1 VPALVFVL
9 RTTPKRTDQ
18 ETATMTIAERVQQDM
33 IAAMKV
39 REELKLST
47 LRMVKSALKLK
58 EIDKR
63 APLTDAEAMQ
73 ILATLIKQR
82 REAIEQFTQG
92 NRPELAA
99 KEAAEIPIIEAYLPK
114 MADEAQIVSIVQAV
128 VAELAASGAKPTA
141 KEMGS
146 VMKAAQAKLQA
157 ADLRADGKLVSD
169 KVRAALA

>member
-1 VPALVFVL
+1 
-9 RTTPKRTDQ
+9 
-18 ETATMTIAERVQQDM
+18 MTIAERVQQDM
-33 IAAMKV
+33 IAAMKA

-73 ILATLIKQR
+73 ILTMLIKQR

-114 MADEAQIVSIVQAV
+114 MADEAQIEAIVQAV

>member
-1 VPALVFVL
+1 
-9 RTTPKRTDQ
+9 
-18 ETATMTIAERVQQDM
+18 MTIAERVQQDM
-33 IAAMKV
+33 IAAMKA

-63 APLTDAEAMQ
+63 EPLTDAEAMQ

-146 VMKAAQAKLQA
+146 VMKAVQAKLQA

>member
-1 VPALVFVL
+1 
-9 RTTPKRTDQ
+9 
-18 ETATMTIAERVQQDM
+18 MTIAERVQQDM
-33 IAAMKV
+33 IAAMKA
-39 REELKLST
+39 REELRLST

-114 MADEAQIVSIVQAV
+114 MADAAQIETIVQAV